1 MMKKDFIMHEMM
13 YHADNE
19 EYEEEHSRIEV
30 SSIKSKRLVPV
41 SSQYLPKN
49 APFFLNDITKKRTAS
64 RRGLDHTSFTKF
76 GKLAS

>member
-30 SSIKSKRLVPV
+30 SSIKSKRLVPF

-49 APFFLNDITKKRTAS
+49 A
-64 RRGLDHTSFTKF
+64 KF
-76 GKLAS
+76 IFWMILPKNELLVGEVLTTLASLSSGS